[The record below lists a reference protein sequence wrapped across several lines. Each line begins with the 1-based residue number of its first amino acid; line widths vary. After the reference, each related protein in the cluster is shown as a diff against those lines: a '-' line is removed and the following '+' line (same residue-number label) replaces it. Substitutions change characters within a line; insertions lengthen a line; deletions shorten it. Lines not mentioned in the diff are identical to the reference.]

1 MSIVQSAVDD
11 SFRWLITG
19 HSDSRSSRTSVAFTT
34 PVLRSTCSAS
44 RSWLGRGSV
53 WNEVA
58 ARRSAST
65 NSANDWRKSPITV
78 PAGRS
83 SSTAHCTVT
92 ADLDAVFSA
101 DVIAEGFPCLYK
113 GFPDDVIADDSF
125 LCPGSPSRARLS
137 SGIRSLLL
145 ERVSLD
151 DVIAEG
157 FPCIVDDVN
166 RIRAIRTRAALTMA
180 IAARC
185 ARSRMTS
192 EMCSAFHSHHVT
204 LPDLWRQQQQIQL
217 LADLSEIIVQ
227 PDKSC
232 LCVCQCV
239 NQGGVETVLL
249 SSEQNW
255 IGLDWIEQGLT
266 SHSTHFMS
274 FRRRWGD
281 CGISQDCSRSQSP
294 QCVRWWVVWTEQR

>member
-1 MSIVQSAVDD
+1 MSIVQSEVDD

-113 GFPDDVIADDSF
+113 GFPDDVIA
-125 LCPGSPSRARLS
+125 
-137 SGIRSLLL
+137 
-145 ERVSLD
+145 
-151 DVIAEG
+151 EG

-227 PDKSC
+227 PVKSC
-232 LCVCQCV
+232 LCVCV
-239 NQGGVETVLL
+239 SVLTRVASKRCCL